1 MFEGGNSGRD
11 DDDRPGV
18 EEIYER
24 ATNTSNLKQLAERR
38 TSADVLRDM
47 AMSASRLGA
56 ALLRL
61 RGQWESSTQPERQ
74 VPRTVKQFLALL
86 GDKEKAIAAHKD
98 ECARCDASYENAL
111 NALAA
116 RIDGLDTVREELTP
130 IAIKWGLGRPADPV
144 TRSERTE
151 KREQDDA
158 MLADLQAKVDA
169 AADDAEKL
177 TAQATLNHW
186 TIEVRSQRAQEER
199 EDRQRAQ
206 AKIGAVIRYWLSQT
220 CPKCDGLKFQVLP
233 GTARLSTKM
242 CPPPTQGGCGGTG
255 FAQVPHGQEG
265 RKLANHMDQCAHRY
279 RQQSGARKAIS
290 ALPLSERIPLGMRH
304 GKNPKPPE
312 SGQDPEAD

>member
-1 MFEGGNSGRD
+1 MCESGNGGRD
-11 DDDRPGV
+11 EDRPGI

-47 AMSASRLGA
+47 AMSASRIGG

-61 RGQWESSTQPERQ
+61 RAQWESSSKPERQ
-74 VPRTVKQFLALL
+74 VPRTVKQFVALL
-86 GDKEKAIAAHKD
+86 GDKEKAIAAHRD

-116 RIDGLDTVREELTP
+116 RIDGIDMVREELTP
-130 IAIKWGLGRPADPV
+130 IAMKWGMGAPADPV
-144 TRSERTE
+144 TRAERRE
-151 KREQDDA
+151 KHLLDA
-158 MLADLQAKVDA
+158 KMLAELQEAVDT

-186 TIEVRSQRAQEER
+186 TIVVRQQRAQEER
-199 EDRQRAQ
+199 EDRMRAQ
-206 AKIGAVIRYWLSQT
+206 AKIGAVIRYWLSQI
-220 CPKCDGLKFQVLP
+220 CPRCDGRKFQVLP

-255 FAQVPHGQEG
+255 FVHVPHGQEG
-265 RKLANHMDQCAHRY
+265 RKLANHMDQCVHRY
-279 RQQSGARKAIS
+279 RHLSKTRKAVIS
-290 ALPLSERIPLGMRH
+290 LPLCERIPFAMRH
-304 GKNPKPPE
+304 GENPKPPN
-312 SGQDPEAD
+312 SGSDPEAD